1 MLILCNNFNLRRMID
16 LHLLTKI
23 AENDAEFRKSIV
35 QRIEAKAKL
44 FINEFALALKKDN
57 YNACYYKTLSFYQ
70 SIMPYCKVSFL
81 NDIQKS
87 LSILS
92 HSDDPQVRKAIC
104 KSILVE
110 IANAVG
116 KKVGKD
122 KKSSTSS
129 GIGMAS

>member
-1 MLILCNNFNLRRMID
+1 MID

-35 QRIEAKAKL
+35 QRIEAKARL

-87 LSILS
+87 LNILS
-92 HSDDPQVRKAIC
+92 HSDDPQLRKAIC
-104 KSILVE
+104 KSILSE
-110 IANAVG
+110 IAGGVG
-116 KKVGKD
+116 KKVGQG
-122 KKSSTSS
+122 KKADSASEL
-129 GIGMAS
+129 GMAS